1 MITERTMQLI
11 NADIDGELSQAEQL
25 ELESILESSAEARAM
40 KAELLKLNNLMSK
53 LPAQQP
59 PPDLKDRILQTSKLP
74 VQKPTFSISGWFA
87 SFQPATAG
95 LAFAAGLLLTVGFYE
110 LSSDRL
116 VSGDAVSMV
125 GTMVAGQGSGPALLK
140 DDMILKGDGFS
151 GSISLRESAGVYVL
165 NFDLDSESKTEVE
178 VGLDDTG
185 FSFGGFAE
193 VKGDAKTVFDSVTMS
208 GGALRVVNQGHQQFA
223 VFLRKDGAGKPAQ
236 AESITIDFSSID
248 RL

>member
-11 NADIDGELSQAEQL
+11 NADIDGELSQAGQS
-25 ELESILESSAEARAM
+25 ELESMLESSAEARAM
-40 KAELLKLNNLMSK
+40 RAELLKLNNLMSS

-59 PPDLKDRILQTSKLP
+59 PPDLNQRIMQTIKLSR
-74 VQKPTFSISGWFA
+74 QKSPFAISQWFA
-87 SFQPATAG
+87 SFQPATAS
-95 LAFAAGLLLTVGFYE
+95 LAFAAGLLFTVGFYE

-116 VSGDAVSMV
+116 DSGDAASMV
-125 GTMVAGQGSGPALLK
+125 GTMVAGQGSVPVLLK
-140 DDMILKGDGFS
+140 NDMILKGEGFS

-165 NFDLDSESKTEVE
+165 NFDLDSENQTEVE
-178 VGLDDTG
+178 VGLDHTG

-193 VKGDAKTVFDSVTMS
+193 VRGDAKTVFDSVTMS

>member
-11 NADIDGELSQAEQL
+11 NADIDGELSLAEQS
-25 ELESILESSAEARAM
+25 ELESTLESSAEARAM
-40 KAELLKLNNLMSK
+40 KAELLKLNNLMSS
-53 LPAQQP
+53 LPEQQP
-59 PPDLKDRILQTSKLP
+59 PADLNNRILQNIKLP
-74 VQKPTFSISGWFA
+74 LHKAPFAFSGWFA

-95 LAFAAGLLLTVGFYE
+95 LAFAAGLLFTVGFYE

-116 VSGDAVSMV
+116 ATGDPASMV

-140 DDMILKGDGFS
+140 NDMILKGEGFS

-165 NFDLDSESKTEVE
+165 NFDLDSEDRTEVE
-178 VGLDDTG
+178 VGLDHTG
-185 FSFGGFAE
+185 FTFGGFAE

-223 VFLRKDGAGKPAQ
+223 VFLRKNGAGKPAQ
-236 AESITIDFSSID
+236 AESITIDFSSTD